1 MAKYMK
7 ELEDMLCE
15 ELDKIAK
22 KGELSAGSLDT
33 VQKLT
38 HSLKSLKTIGAMEES
53 GYSQGMYPM
62 YHGNSYN
69 YSYDDGNSYAMRGR
83 DSMGRYSRNY
93 SRGYSRDEGLV
104 QELRELMK
112 DAPNDRVRRKM
123 QSLVSEIENE
133 G

>member
-38 HSLKSLKTIGAMEES
+38 HSLKSLKTIEAMEDS
-53 GYSQGMYPM
+53 GYSRDMYPT
-62 YHGNSYN
+62 H
-69 YSYDDGNSYAMRGR
+69 SYDYGNSYAMRGR
-83 DSMGRYSRNY
+83 DSMGRYT
-93 SRGYSRDEGLV
+93 RGYSRDEGLV
-104 QELRELMK
+104 HELRELMK

-123 QSLVSEIENE
+123 QSLVTEIENE